1 MVKRWIMGLILTAI
15 AISLSAPPAC
25 SGGHSWLKSTRT
37 EKYQKLGVLHM
48 VEVTAEDGEWQLDR
62 RDPRGVMRYWVWG
75 TNFNFFFKGRRLLA
89 NTDYTLV
96 YAIGNYDKGYDDA
109 YVVLGEGSTDRR
121 GRIYFH
127 NSLDTCSMP
136 FGMDARA
143 DYGAKILLLPS
154 DHLNEGELSSPALEG
169 TNLIRFNNTRIRF
182 NNTRIVEPC
191 DDSVIIIKGDE
202 TPEETPSD
210 PIEEEM
216 PPGFVPSGPMPPG
229 FVPNF

>member
-1 MVKRWIMGLILTAI
+1 MVAV
-15 AISLSAPPAC
+15 S
-25 SGGHSWLKSTRT
+25 
-37 EKYQKLGVLHM
+37 
-48 VEVTAEDGEWQLDR
+48 AEDGEWQLDR

-75 TNFNFFFKGRRLLA
+75 ANFNFFFKGRRLDA
-89 NTDYTLV
+89 YTDYTLV
-96 YAIGNYDKGYDDA
+96 YAMGNYDKGYDDA
-109 YVVLGEGSTDRR
+109 YIVLGEGSTDRR

-127 NSLDTCSMP
+127 NSVDACSMP

-154 DHLNEGELSSPALEG
+154 DHLNVGDLSSSALEG
-169 TNLIRFNNTRIRF
+169 THLIRFINIG
-182 NNTRIVEPC
+182 ESC
-191 DDSVIIIKGDE
+191 DASVIVIDEGNE

-216 PPGFVPSGPMPPG
+216 PPGFEPSGPMPPG